1 MSTITAFNDMM
12 EQFIEELI
20 QTFPGEPYMKKYRVA
35 FDVMRKANVRKCME
49 GFIERVSPYSKQL
62 MAKDA
67 SFFLDDP
74 DVFQDFTLNKVWTP
88 ELSENTKN
96 AIWQYLQTLYILGN
110 TISSLPENTLSMI
123 EQIANQCAKDIDS
136 GKLDTSALMSGMT
149 NMFQKKM

>member
-1 MSTITAFNDMM
+1 
-12 EQFIEELI
+12 
-20 QTFPGEPYMKKYRVA
+20 
-35 FDVMRKANVRKCME
+35 
-49 GFIERVSPYSKQL
+49 